1 MEFVFND
8 VMESTYRVDLLIVG
22 KNPVEL
28 KSVQTKL
35 NQWSTIKLLVKYKV
49 TDIGD
54 SLLFEIIRMKGD
66 D

>member
-1 MEFVFND
+1 MEFTFND
-8 VMESTYRVDLLIVG
+8 VVEATYRVDLFMIKQG
-22 KNPVEL
+22 EL
-28 KSVQTKL
+28 TSMQTKL
-35 NQWSTIKLLVKYKV
+35 NQWSTTKLLVKYKI